1 MVVSHLI
8 HISGFGKLP
17 EPPFFHCLGRRAT
30 LVPRSVAAGICAR
43 PEDEK
48 TSRAGG
54 LRSSPEGF
62 SGRGIRP
69 VCCVLRR
76 MGRACGSVWGTFGR
90 VLKNVRLSAAAARR
104 LRCRRCRLRCC
115 LRCRRCR
122 CRSSH
127 RRLPHRCA
135 LAFVAVGSRLRRSR
149 PDMKKS
155 RRPRRG
161 LRDTFSGLRRIRT
174 CRLRRY

>member
-17 EPPFFHCLGRRAT
+17 EPPFFHCLNGVQHSCRDRLPPEFVRDRRMKK
-30 LVPRSVAAGICAR
+30 R
-43 PEDEK
+43 PV
-48 TSRAGG
+48 
-54 LRSSPEGF
+54 PEGCEVLRKGFQVAESGRVAVF
-62 SGRGIRP
+62 SG
-69 VCCVLRR
+69 
-76 MGRACGSVWGTFGR
+76 GRAVRAVLFGGTFGR

-104 LRCRRCRLRCC
+104 LRCR
-115 LRCRRCR
+115 LRCRRHRR
-122 CRSSH
+122 CSSH
-127 RRLPHRCA
+127 RRLPHCCT
-135 LAFVAVGSRLRRSR
+135 LAFVAGGSRLRRSW